1 VSAWLNVSL
10 DPIQGTDQS
19 KSTYWSK
26 IYQYFHRNK
35 MFDSDRS
42 QVSLMNCW
50 YDIQHDVNVFCG
62 CVSRIETRNQS
73 GASIDDKV
81 CQPSFTY
88 SGNMHSVTRLL
99 TLYENLQVVNACA
112 LFISDDKLHRNF
124 PYMHCWKILK
134 DQPNWLERRKH
145 INAPKPPA
153 KRQKTTAKPSTS
165 ADTLAIT
172 GDADGDVQTA
182 TGAQQRSRKEEREE
196 DIMAMCKHG
205 SDGVPCD
212 KEERN

>member
-1 VSAWLNVSL
+1 
-10 DPIQGTDQS
+10 
-19 KSTYWSK
+19 
-26 IYQYFHRNK
+26 
-35 MFDSDRS
+35 
-42 QVSLMNCW
+42 
-50 YDIQHDVNVFCG
+50 
-62 CVSRIETRNQS
+62 
-73 GASIDDKV
+73 
-81 CQPSFTY
+81 
-88 SGNMHSVTRLL
+88 MHSVTRLL

-212 KEERN
+212 KEERNWYWKRVEERWEEQEGIHASGRKNKNWERKVDMQREMDEERIMNIDMSTLSYKQQQYYERRHDEILAKHAN